1 MSHVSHWQSWQ
12 WAAHNRTRILTESNM
27 SCGVK
32 NPDLHVGPLG
42 LHLTPLNCVT
52 GHKPPLWGSGSPS
65 PYRDATF
72 PPSLTR
78 LMETLRQE
86 HHERPKVL
94 LNEEALLGKLESSS

>member
-1 MSHVSHWQSWQ
+1 
-12 WAAHNRTRILTESNM
+12 M

-32 NPDLHVGPLG
+32 NPDLPVSPLG
-42 LHLTPLNCVT
+42 LHHTPPNCVT
-52 GHKPPLWGSGSPS
+52 GHKPPLWASGSPS
-65 PYRDATF
+65 PHRDATF
-72 PPSLTR
+72 PPPLTR